1 MIARDRRALLFG
13 GAMVL
18 AAVVALRV
26 APWGIARAVAAEGEL
41 RERAT
46 LLARARADL
55 ADAPLLRDS
64 AGVLTRAVIG
74 LAPRLL
80 SGDTPTEALADLSG
94 RLTLAASRSQ
104 AKLER
109 TDQLADSTAAGRLRR
124 VRVRT
129 ALESDIRGVMGFL
142 RAVELGDAVLSIE
155 EARIVA
161 ADPGS
166 GEQLP
171 EILRAEVTVTGW
183 FLVRRETLKD
193 SLTVAGKGKG
203 ET

>member
-1 MIARDRRALLFG
+1 M
-13 GAMVL
+13 L

-26 APWGIARAVAAEGEL
+26 APWGIARAVAAEREL

-55 ADAPLLRDS
+55 GDAPLLRDS
-64 AGVLTRAVIG
+64 AGVLTHAVVA
-74 LAPRLL
+74 LAPKLL
-80 SGDTPTEALADLSG
+80 SGDTPVEALADLSG
-94 RLTLAASRSQ
+94 RLNLAASRNQ

-109 TDQLADSTAAGRLRR
+109 TDQLTDSLAAGRLRR

-129 ALESDIRGVMGFL
+129 ALEGDIRGVMGFL
-142 RAVELGDAVLSIE
+142 RTIELGDAVLTIE

-161 ADPGS
+161 ADPSS
-166 GEQLP
+166 GEQVP
-171 EILRAEVTVTGW
+171 EILRVEVTVTGW
-183 FLVRRETLKD
+183 FLVRRETVKD

>member
-129 ALESDIRGVMGFL
+129 ALESDIRGVVGFL
-142 RAVELGDAVLSIE
+142 RAIELGDAVLSIE
-155 EARIVA
+155 DARILA
-161 ADPGS
+161 ADPTS
-166 GEQLP
+166 GEQVP
-171 EILRAEVTVTGW
+171 EILRVEVTVTGW
-183 FLVRRETLKD
+183 FLAQREK
-193 SLTVAGKGKG
+193 GKGKG